1 MALCLDEI
9 RTHSFL
15 LCGLSSM
22 RPDRVLELARNAG
35 GTVSSAELI
44 AGGAR
49 WEDLYGMRDRG
60 ALVEIS
66 RGIYRVADASATAH
80 LDLLAVCRRVPDG
93 MICLNSAA
101 SYWDLTDE
109 MPVAVHVAVA
119 RGRHRA
125 QIAYPPTRVHVFA
138 ASTFGLGREALRI
151 ESGETI
157 VVSSRERTVVD
168 LLRLRSQVGR
178 DQALAA
184 LRRYLQ
190 SDGARPGE
198 LLALARRLRA
208 GTVVAAA
215 MEPLLA

>member
-1 MALCLDEI
+1 
-9 RTHSFL
+9 
-15 LCGLSSM
+15 M
-22 RPDRVLELARNAG
+22 RPERVLELVRGSG
-35 GTVSSAELI
+35 GTISSAELI

-49 WEDLYGMRDRG
+49 WEDIYALRDGG

-66 RGIYRVADASATAH
+66 RGIYRVADAAATVH
-80 LDLLAVCRRVPDG
+80 VDLLAVCRRVPDG

-109 MPVAVHVAVA
+109 LPAAVHVAVP
-119 RGRHRA
+119 RGRHRP
-125 QIAYPPTRVHVFA
+125 QIAHPPTRVHVFA
-138 ASTFGLGREALRI
+138 AGTFELGREELSI

-157 VVSSRERTVVD
+157 AISSRERTVVD

-178 DQALAA
+178 DQALSA

-198 LLALARRLRA
+198 LLSLARRLRA